1 MKTPDSERNQYKSE
15 KTTKDIMNE
24 TRLRE
29 IQSILDRVIEN
40 IVAYTRGNS
49 DIMDVVLMD
58 LYKKTTDYS
67 IDVISTLM
75 RDNAKI
81 KTPIQQ
87 EKYVQG
93 RLFYD

>member
-1 MKTPDSERNQYKSE
+1 MKTPDSERNQYRSE

-58 LYKKTTDYS
+58 LYKKTADYS

>member
-1 MKTPDSERNQYKSE
+1 MKTPDSERNQYRSE

-40 IVAYTRGNS
+40 IVVYTRGNS

-75 RDNAKI
+75 RDNAKA

>member
-1 MKTPDSERNQYKSE
+1 MKTPDSERNQYRSE

-58 LYKKTTDYS
+58 LYKKTADYS

-75 RDNAKI
+75 RDNAKA
-81 KTPIQQ
+81 KTPTQQ
-87 EKYVQG
+87 EEYIQG

>member
-1 MKTPDSERNQYKSE
+1 MKTPDSERNQYRSE

-40 IVAYTRGNS
+40 IVGYTRGNS
-49 DIMDVVLMD
+49 DIMDLVLMD

-75 RDNAKI
+75 RDNVKT

-87 EKYVQG
+87 EEYVQG

>member
-1 MKTPDSERNQYKSE
+1 MKTPDSERNQYRSE

-40 IVAYTRGNS
+40 IVTYTRGKS

-75 RDNAKI
+75 RDNAKAQ
-81 KTPIQQ
+81 TPIQQ
-87 EKYVQG
+87 EEYVQG